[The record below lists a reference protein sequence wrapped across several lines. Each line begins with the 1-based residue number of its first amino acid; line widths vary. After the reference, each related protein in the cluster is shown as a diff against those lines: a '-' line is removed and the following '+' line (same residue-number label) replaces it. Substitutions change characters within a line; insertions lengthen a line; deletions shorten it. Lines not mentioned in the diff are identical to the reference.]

1 MIRRIPVWLWIFAL
15 AVFLRMVTL
24 GNENLW
30 YDETFTAWIAKLPL
44 DRVFGAVQG
53 DVHPP
58 TWYLVSWVTVRLLGS
73 SEWALRLPA
82 AIAGIADV
90 LLLYRLCIELK
101 LGQRVAATAALLV
114 ALMPAALYYS
124 QEARVY
130 SFLVCMVL
138 FAFICLLRRRWD
150 GFAIACLGILYSHN
164 LGALYVAVL
173 GLIAVAT
180 TRNAKP
186 VAALVATGL
195 GWLPWVLIVL
205 RQMAAM
211 NSSFWITPVT
221 PGTFMVFLASI
232 LSVRADTQAA
242 VMLILGV
249 FTMSLISLIVARR
262 WLRTPQ
268 GLSVIALI
276 VLPPLLGMLVS
287 VVWRPVFL
295 IRAFLPSTFI
305 LMIVFAYALN
315 NVSSPNRRTLRL
327 AFAPV
332 WIVAFMFH
340 YFPAFGRTDWTEF
353 FKPVSAQWQPD
364 DVIYFSSL
372 APAILTNYYLPDLPY
387 AVAPDAGDLN
397 QSLNPE
403 AKTAFGFPQIAF
415 SDLKAR
421 RIWLIVGVANGNRP
435 DELLFVEQ
443 VTRSG
448 RMIRQAGTLGEAKIE
463 IWLIDMGKV
472 RAAWQR

>member
-1 MIRRIPVWLWIFAL
+1 MIRRFPVWLWIFAL
-15 AVFLRMVTL
+15 AVLLRVVTL
-24 GNENLW
+24 GSENLW

-90 LLLYRLCIELK
+90 LLLYHLCIELK

-138 FAFICLLRRRWD
+138 LALICLLRRRWD
-150 GFAIACLGILYSHN
+150 GFAIACLGVLYSHN
-164 LGALYVAVL
+164 LGALYVVVL
-173 GLIAVAT
+173 GLIAISVS
-180 TRNAKP
+180 RNAKP
-186 VAALVATGL
+186 LAALVATGL

-211 NSSFWITPVT
+211 SSSFWITPIT
-221 PGTFMVFLASI
+221 PGTFMVFWASV
-232 LSVRADTQAA
+232 LGVRADTQVAT
-242 VMLILGV
+242 MLILAV
-249 FTMSLISLIVARR
+249 FTMTMISLIVARK

-276 VLPPLLGMLVS
+276 LFPPLLGMLVS
-287 VVWRPVFL
+287 MVWRPVFL
-295 IRAFLPSTFI
+295 IRAFLPSVML

-315 NVSSPNRRTLRL
+315 NASLPNRRALRL

-332 WIVAFMFH
+332 WIVAAACHF
-340 YFPAFGRTDWTEF
+340 FPAFGRPNWVDF
-353 FKPVSAQWQPD
+353 FSPVAAQWQEGD
-364 DVIYFSSL
+364 TLYFSSV
-372 APAILTNYYLPDLPY
+372 APVILTHYYLPDLPY

-403 AKTAFGFPQIAF
+403 AKAAFGFPQIAF
-415 SDLKAR
+415 DDLKAR
-421 RIWLIVGVANGNRP
+421 RVWLIVSAATGNRS
-435 DELLFVEQ
+435 DELAFIER
-443 VTRSG
+443 VTRAG
-448 RMIRQAGTLGEAKIE
+448 TLIRRAGTLGETNIE
-463 IWLIDMGKV
+463 IWLLDMDTV
-472 RAAWQR
+472 RATWRL